1 MGQLFN
7 RIKNFVVSELNN
19 KESIDNLSVSD
30 SDLEDI
36 VNKLNNYDNNST
48 QDNFKSK
55 TEKTENSTST
65 QQHQK
70 LSLSEAYQVLEID
83 SNLTNEQIKKA
94 YYQKIKEYHPD
105 KVHNLGK
112 DLRELAE
119 QKTIIIN
126 EAYEIIKIKRN
137 F

>member
-7 RIKNFVVSELNN
+7 RIKNFVASEFNN

-36 VNKLNNYDNNST
+36 VNKLNNYDNNSM

>member
-7 RIKNFVVSELNN
+7 RIKNFVASEINN
-19 KESIDNLSVSD
+19 KESIDNL
-30 SDLEDI
+30 DLQDI
-36 VNKLNNYDNNST
+36 INNLNYNNENQS

-55 TEKTENSTST
+55 AEKTGKSDNSKTT
-65 QQHQK
+65 QQQNQK
-70 LSLSEAYQVLEID
+70 LSLSEAYKVLEID
-83 SNLTNEQIKKA
+83 SNSTNEQIKKA

>member
-7 RIKNFVVSELNN
+7 RIKNFVASEFNN